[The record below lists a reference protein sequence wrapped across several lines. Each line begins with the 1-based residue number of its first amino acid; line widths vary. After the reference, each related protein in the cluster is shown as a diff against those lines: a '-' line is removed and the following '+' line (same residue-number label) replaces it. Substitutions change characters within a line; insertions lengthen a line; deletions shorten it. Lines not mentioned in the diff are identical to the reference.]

1 MTTPPPC
8 TLNCISTGNFLL
20 LGELSAIGAYEKAI
34 AAHHATPVAFDLKR
48 ILGAHWRSVDRP
60 TAFVNEIGGLPATDT
75 HDWSPFADGFRNAL
89 DKPGAGWTVRA
100 LQWGEERGRDD
111 YEEALDHEGVRENL
125 KSLIRH
131 ELLTRVENHIT
142 MLEQL
147 HRGISLVS

>member
-1 MTTPPPC
+1 MRIESHSHAARDRKKPPRFTFLPTVVLTFGALLFLAQSALAAGEVTKTPPAEEPF
-8 TLNCISTGNFLL
+8 IRA
-20 LGELSAIGAYEKAI
+20 EAAASA
-34 AAHHATPVAFDLKR
+34 
-48 ILGAHWRSVDRP
+48 
-60 TAFVNEIGGLPATDT
+60 AFVNEIGGAPATD
-75 HDWSPFADGFRNAL
+75 AL

-147 HRGISLVS
+147 RRGISAVS